1 MQEEMYNGERR
12 ERDGPRGAA
21 LCQRG
26 AVAWQRARTSYL
38 TAPHKAQ
45 TGTARGT
52 ARSHKPYD
60 KALIKGWKSLFTG
73 YKPHER
79 PFI

>member
-38 TAPHKAQ
+38 TAPHKGRRLALRAAQ
-45 TGTARGT
+45 RDPISLTGMISVEVTFHR
-52 ARSHKPYD
+52 
-60 KALIKGWKSLFTG
+60 L
-73 YKPHER
+73 
-79 PFI
+79 